1 MMRKIFIFIFST
13 LLAVGGYAQK
23 YACFDSEYVL
33 SNIPDYQQAQK
44 RLDQYAVDW
53 QKELEAKQQELESL
67 RNAFQQEAYLLPE
80 NLKRRRQEDLRTK
93 EQEIKT
99 LQHERFGV
107 GGDLDKKRA
116 ELIRP
121 VQDRVYNALAR
132 LATEKG
138 YAFIFDKAGSTSLA
152 YVNQKYDVSSQ
163 VLEMLGVTAGSK
175 PQGESTGKADSAK
188 PTRGGAEKGTPKAD
202 GPKKPTR
209 DNKQLDNSSKNRLK
223 R

>member
-1 MMRKIFIFIFST
+1 MHKIFIFILST
-13 LLAVGGYAQK
+13 LFAFGCHAQK

-53 QKELEAKQQELESL
+53 QKELETKQQELESL

-80 NLKRRRQEDLRTK
+80 NLKRRRQEDLKTK

-116 ELIRP
+116 ELIKP

-152 YVNQKYDVSSQ
+152 YVNQKYDVSPQ

-175 PQGESTGKADSAK
+175 PQGGDNGKAESTK
-188 PTRGGAEKGTPKAD
+188 PTRNTADKSAAKGD
-202 GPKKPTR
+202 SQKKPSR
-209 DNKQLDNSSKNRLK
+209 DGKQFNSTPQNRLK